1 MGEAKRIEQS
11 SDNLFKVAHAIR
23 RRIRLLIPS
32 LLGDIERL
40 ITLEI
45 LLRKRPAIRSVRV
58 TPSIGSIVVHYD
70 PEQLDQA
77 GLLKLIETLIP
88 NLGTALHQKA
98 IAPAAPIDGAPREFT
113 FAVEGMSCAS
123 CALFIEMRL
132 RKDPRV
138 QNIRV
143 NLASQTGEIQ
153 GVLEQDDVYGM
164 IQRLGYNAFPIDTV
178 TQRKVLMAREEAKL
192 REARKRALW
201 AIVLSAPVTVIAMAD
216 WQGAFW
222 RWIQF
227 VLTTP
232 IVVWSGKPFID
243 KAVKLAKQRSA
254 NMDSLIVMGVGSAY
268 LYSTAAL
275 FLRRPYLYFDAAA
288 GIICFVLMGRYM
300 EEKAKGRAHAAIHRL
315 LDLQPATANRI
326 NGGKVETISV
336 DDLKIGDT
344 ILIKPGEKIP
354 TDGVVMHGLSTV
366 DESMLTGESLP
377 VIKSQGQAVVG
388 GCING
393 TGTLEVEVTA
403 IGGHTVLAGII
414 HMVDQAQSSKLP
426 IQKTVD
432 RISAIFVP
440 SVVAISGLTFAGWLL
455 AGAGFTT
462 AFATGITVLLIACPC
477 ALGLATPAAIMVG
490 TGQAAQRGIYIRN
503 GESLETATHLTTLV
517 FDKTGTLTEGQP
529 YVTDFLNFSD
539 WPDALILEW
548 IASIEQHSEHF
559 MAKAIV
565 EYALACAISLQLQ
578 PESFEATPGKG
589 ITAKLQDHHF
599 LIGNELWM
607 QESGVATKGL
617 KDSLAKINQ
626 AGKTPV
632 FVAIDGQVEALIG
645 IADQPRSHARE
656 AIQRLNQLGIRTLM
670 VTGDTQAAAD
680 YIGGLV
686 GIDEIVAHATP
697 DQKLNIIHQLK
708 LEGARVG
715 MIGDGINDAP
725 ALAAADVGF
734 AIGTG
739 TDVAIETA
747 DLTLLN
753 GDIEKV
759 ADALE
764 ISTDTLRIIRQN
776 LIWAFGYNVLAIP
789 IASMGRLNPM
799 IASLA
804 MAMSSVSVVL
814 NSLRL
819 QKR

>member
-1 MGEAKRIEQS
+1 
-11 SDNLFKVAHAIR
+11 
-23 RRIRLLIPS
+23 
-32 LLGDIERL
+32 
-40 ITLEI
+40 
-45 LLRKRPAIRSVRV
+45 
-58 TPSIGSIVVHYD
+58 
-70 PEQLDQA
+70 
-77 GLLKLIETLIP
+77 
-88 NLGTALHQKA
+88 
-98 IAPAAPIDGAPREFT
+98 
-113 FAVEGMSCAS
+113 
-123 CALFIEMRL
+123 MRL
-132 RKDPRV
+132 RKDPRI

-153 GVLEQDDVYGM
+153 GVLEPEDVYGM
-164 IQRLGYNAFPIDTV
+164 IHRLGYNAFPIDTV

-201 AIVLSAPVTVIAMAD
+201 AIVLSAPVTVIAMAE

-326 NGGKVETISV
+326 HDGKVETVSV

-354 TDGVVMHGLSTV
+354 TDGVVLHGLSTV

-403 IGGHTVLAGII
+403 IGGQTVLAGII

-529 YVTDFLNFSD
+529 YVTDFLNISE
-539 WPDALILEW
+539 WPDERILEW

-565 EYALACAISLQLQ
+565 DYALGRALTLQLQ

-589 ITAKLQDHHF
+589 LTAELQNHHF

-607 QESGVATKGL
+607 QESGVATEGL
-617 KDSLAKINQ
+617 KDSLAKLNQ

-645 IADQPRSHARE
+645 IADQPRANARE
-656 AIQRLNQLGIRTLM
+656 AIQRLKQLGIRTLM

-697 DQKLNIIHQLK
+697 DQKLSIIDRLK